1 MIPYSKQLIDE
12 DDINEILETLKSDYL
27 TQGPKVP
34 EFEKAVSSY
43 VGSSF
48 GVASNSATSSL
59 HIACLALG
67 LGKNDYLWTSPISF
81 VASANCGLYCGAQVD
96 FVDINPFTFNL
107 DVELLEEKLLEAKKI
122 DKLPKVIVPVHLAGQ
137 SCDMEK
143 IKELAKEFG
152 FKIIEDAS
160 HAIGGSY
167 KGQKIGNCKY
177 SDICIFSFHPVK
189 IITTCEGGL
198 ATTNNEDLAIKMMA
212 LRSHGII
219 RNNFLSKESHGA
231 WYYEQVDLGFN
242 YRMNDLEAVLG
253 LSQLRKLDLF
263 IDARNKIAS
272 TYQKILADNSELIF
286 QKVSDD
292 CISAFHLFIVRLKGE
307 KKISHAE
314 YFNALRSNGYF
325 VNLHYIPIYLQ
336 PYYKKMGFDR
346 KLFPESE
353 KYYSEA
359 ISLPVYPGLQEDEIK
374 KVIHILSQSVGYQ
387 SIF

>member
-1 MIPYSKQLIDE
+1 MIPYSRQLIDE
-12 DDINEILETLKSDYL
+12 DDIDEIVQTLKSDYL

-59 HIACLALG
+59 HMACLALG

-107 DVELLEEKLLEAKKI
+107 DVELLEQKLLEAKKI
-122 DKLPKVIVPVHLAGQ
+122 NKLPKVIVPVHLAGQ

-143 IKELAKEFG
+143 IKKLANDFG

-198 ATTNNEDLAIKMMA
+198 ATTNNEDLALKMMA

-253 LSQLRKLDLF
+253 LSQLKKLDLF

-272 TYQKILADNSELIF
+272 TYQKILADHPELIF
-286 QKVSDD
+286 QEVIDD
-292 CISAFHLFIVRLKGE
+292 CISAFHLFVVRLKG
-307 KKISHAE
+307 KKKTLHNE
-314 YFNALRSNGYF
+314 YFNELRSNGYF

-374 KVIHILSQSVGYQ
+374 NVIHILDKPVGFQ